1 MDITKKTLTVLD
13 QINASDR
20 VRKKIIDTASTL
32 YVKKGFTATSIEEI
46 SEMAGVSLPVT
57 YHYVKKKSEIM
68 KMIMEDALNTFQDNL
83 TKEIKGI
90 DDPEEKLA
98 IAIILYFRVM
108 DGQGEKVLL
117 MYQKSS
123 SLEKTSKSKVMQ
135 LEVQVSEIFSRIIEE
150 GIKVGIFRAVDVD
163 LMAYNIILMAHMWV
177 LKRWHFKNRLT
188 LNKYIDQQLEIIIA
202 SLRPQRSQPPLN
214 TAN

>member
-150 GIKVGIFRAVDVD
+150 GIKVGIFKAVDVD

-202 SLRPQRSQPPLN
+202 SLRP
-214 TAN
+214 

>member
-1 MDITKKTLTVLD
+1 MVALLLPPKRDITKKTLTVLD

-123 SLEKTSKSKVMQ
+123 SLEKASKSKVMQ

-202 SLRPQRSQPPLN
+202 SLRP
-214 TAN
+214 

>member
-1 MDITKKTLTVLD
+1 MDINKKKLTVLD
-13 QINASDR
+13 QIKASDR

-32 YVKKGFTATSIEEI
+32 YVEKGFTATSIEEI

-83 TKEIKGI
+83 TKKIKGI

-98 IAIILYFRVM
+98 IAIILYFKVM

-123 SLEKTSKSKVMQ
+123 SLEKRSKSKVMQ
-135 LEVQVSEIFSRIIEE
+135 LEVKVSEIFSGIIKE
-150 GIKVGIFRAVDVD
+150 GIRTGIFRAVDVD

-177 LKRWHFKNRLT
+177 LKRWHFKKRLT
-188 LNKYIDQQLEIIIA
+188 FNKYIDQQLAIILA
-202 SLRPQRSQPPLN
+202 SLRP
-214 TAN
+214 

>member
-202 SLRPQRSQPPLN
+202 SLKP
-214 TAN
+214 

>member
-1 MDITKKTLTVLD
+1 MESLRKGLSVDITKKTLTVLD

-188 LNKYIDQQLEIIIA
+188 LNKYIDQQLEIIIT
-202 SLRPQRSQPPLN
+202 SLRP
-214 TAN
+214 